1 MIKEKEKEKKEIQK
15 EQTNA
20 LKKSLGIL
28 ISMATEFSKDVRLES
43 SKTKSFTDLI
53 FDEKNHVF
61 DHKSHRKN
69 SLSIMYLKKKYNLL
83 SGKASYICGCPINNI
98 KIYSTSDKKGNSS
111 TYGTLKCSSIY
122 QCNLCQQTVLSK
134 RKIELEAI
142 AKQHLETGGGIY
154 LVTLTVKHSKK
165 DKLENLLGS
174 SKTKSGV
181 LGAYNYLVSKDRN
194 FKKLLDK
201 YGIAMS
207 CRVFEVTYGVNGY
220 HAHIHS
226 NVYTNS
232 KFSEKQILS
241 FQKEFYKLWKMSIKK
256 VGLECIEKRAV
267 LVTDASTNSSYIT
280 KFSNSSELTSNHIKE
295 AKNGNYTINQLENLL
310 LDNNQTVIPLE
321 KLKNILKEFYKCCY
335 GKRFLT
341 WSDKTGLKKK
351 YLTQSMLEEQSDEE
365 ILDSGDI
372 EEKEKICIGNSTYKN
387 IYFQNKVHEF
397 RTSFELDSF
406 EGVLLFAKT
415 FSISTIDIHF
425 IYDLTITEDEKIKLM
440 NYFKTEFDFFP
451 EYGENNELRDYF
463 VLNYHNLLET
473 AFSYYTDKSILLNNN
488 AYYPYVLEFCKQYQD
503 RIFEDNS

>member
-1 MIKEKEKEKKEIQK
+1 MIKEKEKKEIQK

-20 LKKSLGIL
+20 LKKSLGSL
-28 ISMATEFSKDVRLES
+28 IYIATEF
-43 SKTKSFTDLI
+43 T
-53 FDEKNHVF
+53 EKNHVKLPDINTHDDPIF
-61 DHKSHRKN
+61 DQKNLNSIHKVPRKT
-69 SLSIMYLKKKYNLL
+69 SLAIMYLKKKYNLL
-83 SGKASYICGCPINNI
+83 FGKASYICGCPRNNI
-98 KIYSTSDKKGNSS
+98 NIYVTSDKKGNSS

-122 QCNLCQQTVLSK
+122 QCNLCQQTVLSQ

-181 LGAYNYLVSKDRN
+181 LGAYNYLISKDRN

-201 YGIAMS
+201 YGVAMS

-232 KFSEKQILS
+232 KLSEKQVLS

-267 LVTDASTNSSYIT
+267 LITDASTNSSYIT
-280 KFSNSSELTSNHIKE
+280 KFSSSSELTTNHIKE

-310 LDNNQTVIPLE
+310 LDENQTAIPLKE
-321 KLKNILKEFYKCCY
+321 LKMILSDYYKYCY

-365 ILDSGDI
+365 ILDSSNI

-387 IYFQNKVHEF
+387 IYVQNKVHEF

-406 EGVLLFAKT
+406 DGVLLFAKT
-415 FSISTIDIHF
+415 FSISTVDVHF
-425 IYDLTITEDEKIKLM
+425 LYDLTITEDDKIKRID
-440 NYFKTEFDFFP
+440 YFKTEFDFFP